1 MLEVPDTLLRTSV
14 DGLAQAVVV
23 NTSRFTQRVVPGT
36 VMGQAELLQSQ
47 PVTVEPASF
56 AEEQRKDPRVL
67 EILQFL
73 ETGEFPTDQQC
84 AWKLAPQEHLFVLRN
99 HVLYHLNQKQ
109 NNCKQVVVP
118 EHMRVRIMEENHHG
132 PMPAHFLGH
141 RLFSVLVNTGGGRV
155 CTMIHGSM

>member
-1 MLEVPDTLLRTSV
+1 MLGTRASAGVKSVGVPLSAGQQQQDSSSGVAR
-14 DGLAQAVVV
+14 AVV
-23 NTSRFTQRVVPGT
+23 NISEFTQQVVPGT

-56 AEEQRKDPRVL
+56 AEEQRKDPCVL

-73 ETGEFPTDQQC
+73 ETGEFPADQQC
-84 AWKLAPQEHLFVLRN
+84 AWKLAPQEHLFVLIN

-118 EHMRVRIMEENHHG
+118 KHM
-132 PMPAHFLGH
+132 
-141 RLFSVLVNTGGGRV
+141 
-155 CTMIHGSM
+155 